1 MVLGGLVW
9 RARHQ
14 HSAALV
20 KQLAEPL
27 ENFPQ
32 IVRVIF
38 DDPQTFL

>member
-1 MVLGGLVW
+1 LESENREAV
-9 RARHQ
+9 
-14 HSAALV
+14 SEAALV
-20 KQLAEPL
+20 KPLAELL